1 MMTSLSDDPEVS
13 NYLPGELSGF
23 PNEALGKKNISRLE
37 FQALDH
43 PVAQAVQELEVNS
56 ASTATELCLH
66 EQVTALQ
73 EQLKLQT
80 QQFVK
85 QLEAAQ
91 REARSESREEW
102 SEELETAISA
112 ERARVLGACEKF
124 EKERS
129 QYFSEVEFQV
139 VKLAL
144 AIAARVLHRE
154 VKIDSLLLT
163 ATVRI
168 ALEKVAGNSITTLR
182 VPAADLVRWQ
192 GVFVAGSSSELQ
204 LIGDDEFES
213 GECVLDTT
221 VGRVDLGVTAQLEEI
236 EKGFF
241 DLLQQR
247 PA

>member
-1 MMTSLSDDPEVS
+1 MMISLFENPGEDNS
-13 NYLPGELSGF
+13 LPGMPSRL
-23 PNEALGKKNISRLE
+23 PNGTLGKTNVSRLE
-37 FQALDH
+37 FHVLDR
-43 PVAQAVQELEVNS
+43 PGTQLMQEVEVNS
-56 ASTATELCLH
+56 DFTVAEVYLQ

-80 QQFVK
+80 QQIAI
-85 QLEAAQ
+85 QLEVSQ
-91 REARSESREEW
+91 RETRSESRKEW
-102 SEELETAISA
+102 GEELEEGISV
-112 ERARVLGACEKF
+112 ERARIVRVCEQF
-124 EKERS
+124 DKERLR
-129 QYFSEVEFQV
+129 YFSEVESQV

-154 VKIDSLLLT
+154 VKIDPLLLT

-168 ALEKVAGNSITTLR
+168 ALEKVADNSMTTLR

-204 LIGDDEFES
+204 LIGDDQLEA
-213 GECVLDTT
+213 GRCVLDTT
-221 VGRVDLGVTAQLEEI
+221 VGRVELGVNAQLEEI